1 MPPAAGWKLV
11 SNDGVWPRIP
21 SQLQVQEQ
29 VQRAAAGVQGEWGP
43 GEAGQV
49 RDVIRQD
56 YLSFS
61 HVDTGYMGSASQTC
75 RRREQVSHCLL
86 TR

>member
-21 SQLQVQEQ
+21 SELQVQEQ

-56 YLSFS
+56 
-61 HVDTGYMGSASQTC
+61 
-75 RRREQVSHCLL
+75 
-86 TR
+86 